1 MNLMKQLKSKV
12 CASGL
17 LMAQLP
23 LASAGLFLDIAHA
36 HAVATPSADSDTVTP
51 AASNL
56 VASEYD
62 ATLDNPSL
70 LASESSE
77 ETLKAS
83 LHPLLEPLT
92 SISRNIS
99 KFPLLQPYGSGKN
112 GQSKGA
118 LFPLTAN
125 YIPSPSP
132 VQANASAV
140 DASEW
145 KSLPRDVLKQ
155 WRRPS
160 IEVLTVEAE
169 ELGQSLLA
177 EASANGLKKVI
188 SKVFPKAT
196 VTDSVAP
203 SWNSFCFATSAPQAI
218 SSPVPNVHQLVVNQK
233 VVAEFATVAQANLVA
248 KRLRGWMQEKMFSP
262 SELVAT
268 VKDGKILGFTQGNVL
283 FDVDQESSQLLGQN
297 RDTIAIAWVNNL
309 RSALGVEPLS
319 LVDAQAKLYGLEKT
333 AETMEGTA
341 SWYGPYFHGRQTA
354 SGEYFHEGE
363 LTVAHKTLPFNTFLK
378 VTNVEN
384 DQSVIVRVNDR
395 GPYIGERSLDLSRNA
410 AQCLGSEDDGVIPYE
425 AIVMKPFN

>member
-1 MNLMKQLKSKV
+1 M

-17 LMAQLP
+17 LMAHLP
-23 LASAGLFLDIAHA
+23 MASAGLFLDIAHA
-36 HAVATPSADSDTVTP
+36 RAAVAPLAESDAVAPSSNETTAEQDTAIDG
-51 AASNL
+51 AAS
-56 VASEYD
+56 
-62 ATLDNPSL
+62 PS
-70 LASESSE
+70 SESGE

-99 KFPLLQPYGSGKN
+99 KFPLLQPYGTGEN
-112 GQSKGA
+112 GESKGA

-132 VQANASAV
+132 LQATSTAV
-140 DASEW
+140 AASEW

-160 IEVLTVEAE
+160 IEIFTVEPEA
-169 ELGQSLLA
+169 LGQSLLA
-177 EASANGLKKVI
+177 EPSSSGIKKVI

-196 VTDSVAP
+196 VTDSSEP
-203 SWNSFCFATSAPQAI
+203 DWNAFCFSASAPQ
-218 SSPVPNVHQLVVNQK
+218 SNGTSLNNVHQLVVNQR

-248 KRLRGWMQEKMFSP
+248 KRLRSWMQEKMFSP
-262 SELVAT
+262 SELVAEI
-268 VKDGKILGFTQGNVL
+268 KDDKILGLTQGNVL
-283 FDVDQESSQLLGQN
+283 FEVDQDSSNLLGQN

-319 LVDAQAKLYGLEKT
+319 LVDAQSRLYGLAKT
-333 AETMEGTA
+333 GETMEGTA

-384 DQSVIVRVNDR
+384 DLSVIVRVNDR

-425 AIVMKPFN
+425 AIVMQPFN